1 MKNSRG
7 RLSSGSWFL
16 LFELFL
22 GSFLSSN
29 KSVPYWVA
37 SVKPATGSQVNG
49 GLRGPE
55 IEASESW
62 LQTPWGLGFSLDP
75 QDKGIGVVSGEETR
89 LETETGDLP
98 GCGPRASAL

>member
-55 IEASESW
+55 IEASE
-62 LQTPWGLGFSLDP
+62 LAPDP
-75 QDKGIGVVSGEETR
+75 MGSGILTILTR
-89 LETETGDLP
+89 STKTKE
-98 GCGPRASAL
+98 